1 MPSATD
7 HSASAAAHLLQGL
20 NAAQAEAVIS
30 AAAPLRILA
39 GAGSGKT
46 RVLTRRIAHRVLVE
60 GIDPSHVLAVTFTR
74 KAARELRQRLSAL
87 RLPGPVTTGTF
98 HALAAAQLRQRWEE
112 RRIDP
117 PQLLDRKVGFVARLM
132 PRTSAARSTTATLDV
147 VGEIEWAKARMIPAS
162 EYPAAAAAAARR
174 PSVDVNT
181 VAGVYE
187 RYEKEKLARRMV
199 DFDDLLRLATRD
211 LRADE
216 EFAAARRWRFRHL
229 FVDEFQDVNPLQH
242 ALLREWMGDR
252 VDLCVV
258 GDPNQAIYAWN
269 GADASYLV
277 DFEEHFPTAATVVL
291 DENYRSTPQILGV
304 ANAVLSTGRAHHFE
318 LRPTLDDGPLPDVRR
333 VADEVSEARL
343 IVRRVRDAHA
353 PGTTWA
359 SQAVL
364 VRTNAQLPV
373 IEEELRRARIP
384 FHSRSS
390 VRFLDLPEVRD
401 AMAQLRSGRDASL
414 SVGIED
420 LELSLAIDDPPLLVE
435 ETTPAPL
442 DEERRANVA
451 ELVRLGREYLGLDPG
466 GTYGGF
472 NAWVTTTL
480 RSDDGIGGDAVE
492 LATFHAAK
500 GLEFDVVHLA
510 GMEEG
515 LVPISHAR
523 TNEALD
529 EERRLLYVAITR
541 ARRVCHMTLVER
553 RTFGSRAV
561 ARKPSPYLET
571 VELALSLLAE
581 GRPAVD
587 LGAAIAAQRARL
599 AEAAAAR
606 PATGR
611 ARAGRTPRS
620 GGAEPLDPAA
630 QALYDELKGWRLTQS
645 RAADVPAFVIFS
657 DATLAEVARRR
668 PRTRVQLLDVPGIG
682 PVKAERFGEALL
694 SVIELSTPT

>member
-7 HSASAAAHLLQGL
+7 HSASPAAHLLQGL
-20 NAAQAEAVIS
+20 NAAQAEAVTS
-30 AAAPLRILA
+30 PAMPLRILA

-46 RVLTRRIAHRVLVE
+46 RVLTRRIAHRVLE
-60 GIDPSHVLAVTFTR
+60 ESIDPSHVLAVTFTR
-74 KAARELRQRLSAL
+74 KAARELRQRLGAL

-112 RRIDP
+112 RRIEP
-117 PQLLDRKVGFVARLM
+117 PQLLDRRVGFVARLM

-162 EYPAAAAAAARR
+162 EYPAAAAAAIRR
-174 PSVDVNT
+174 PSVDPGT

-252 VDLCVV
+252 LDLCVV

-269 GADASYLV
+269 GADASYLL

-291 DENYRSTPQILGV
+291 DENYRSTPQILGI

-318 LRPTLDDGPLPDVRR
+318 LRPTLDDGPVPDVRR
-333 VADEVSEARL
+333 LADEVAEARFIARNL
-343 IVRRVRDAHA
+343 RDAHA
-353 PGTTWA
+353 PGRTWA

-373 IEEELRRARIP
+373 IEEELRRAGIP

-390 VRFLDLPEVRD
+390 GRFLDQPEIRD
-401 AMAQLRSGRDASL
+401 AMAQLRASRDRSL
-414 SVGIED
+414 LVGIDD
-420 LELSLAIDDPPLLVE
+420 LELSLGTDDADD
-435 ETTPAPL
+435 ETDGGDNDTTML
-442 DEERRANVA
+442 DDERLANVA
-451 ELVRLGREYLGLDPG
+451 ELVRLGREYLNLDPG

-472 NAWVTTTL
+472 STWVTATL
-480 RSDDGIGGDAVE
+480 RSDDGLGHDAVE

-523 TNEALD
+523 TNDALD
-529 EERRLLYVAITR
+529 EERRLLYVALTR
-541 ARRVCHMTLVER
+541 ARRACHMSWVER
-553 RTFGSRAV
+553 RTFGSRAP

-571 VELALSLLAE
+571 VELAMSLLAS
-581 GRPAVD
+581 GRPATD
-587 LGAAIAAQRARL
+587 LGAAIAAERARL
-599 AEAAAAR
+599 R
-606 PATGR
+606 DDTQGPA
-611 ARAGRTPRS
+611 AGRRREGRRQGPS
-620 GGAEPLDPAA
+620 GGEPLDATQ
-630 QALYDELKGWRLTQS
+630 QALFDDLKGWRLTQS
-645 RAADVPAFVIFS
+645 RAADVPAFVIFN

-668 PRTRVQLLDVPGIG
+668 PKTRVQLLDVPGIG
-682 PVKAERFGEALL
+682 PVKAERFGDALL
-694 SVIELSTPT
+694 AVVAQHS